1 MARSTK
7 MRKKSPSNTCIECG
21 GTLEACDNVDSHTN
35 LRTCISVL
43 RERIDSL
50 LDQINHPEG

>member
-1 MARSTK
+1 M
-7 MRKKSPSNTCIECG
+7 MRKRKKAPSNTCIECG
-21 GTLEACDNVDSHTN
+21 GALEACDNVDSHTN
-35 LRTCISVL
+35 PRTCITVL